1 MRRDLKCER
10 DLSTIAGSEDGAR
23 GCEAYMAPR
32 RLKDFHVTVRRKQGS
47 QSYSH
52 KELTSA
58 NKLNE
63 QGSRSSP

>member
-1 MRRDLKCER
+1 MRGICSLLLALKMEQ
-10 DLSTIAGSEDGAR
+10 GAVR
-23 GCEAYMAPR
+23 QGTYMAPR

-58 NKLNE
+58 NKLNK
-63 QGSRSSP
+63 QGSGSSP